1 MQVKKSQQHWNT
13 VSGPAIVYTYIY
25 SMFEKLRSNATPT
38 SLGLLPR
45 QVPSGKACRAHCS
58 WVCREHR
65 LGHGSKCWLT
75 NWWSWCPLES
85 SSCVNEHQSKAANSQ
100 AKSHTCNQGNV
111 LPPAEVSV
119 FIFRLCHNQFLL
131 PCDYVMCCKQ
141 PLLELSVWPWPAGR
155 ETMRWTVQNPN
166 LCSIPWT
173 FEDSGRTEAS
183 HKGNLS
189 VVRMKWIP
197 WSNSSICLWAFR
209 VHIFHHTHCNI
220 STGNTRNHTC
230 QHIFSWVS
238 LYF

>member
-65 LGHGSKCWLT
+65 LGRGSKCWLT

-131 PCDYVMCCKQ
+131 PSSTTHTATYLLVIHVTILANTYFHGCLSIFNTCCA
-141 PLLELSVWPWPAGR
+141 PA
-155 ETMRWTVQNPN
+155 W
-166 LCSIPWT
+166 
-173 FEDSGRTEAS
+173 
-183 HKGNLS
+183 
-189 VVRMKWIP
+189 
-197 WSNSSICLWAFR
+197 
-209 VHIFHHTHCNI
+209 
-220 STGNTRNHTC
+220 
-230 QHIFSWVS
+230 
-238 LYF
+238 